1 MLIIGGLLGCLVY
14 YLLNIDLGKMIVAQD
29 LNLQEIFFHNLIY
42 FFSAIF
48 GFLTLGLLNIGML
61 LINSGMLGFFIAHG
75 IYSNQ
80 LKSILLVLAPHAIF
94 EILALLI
101 ASTFSLGF
109 LSYLYQKMVKKNK
122 MFHNFVTTIITV
134 IVLTIIASLLEV
146 YVTIN

>member
-1 MLIIGGLLGCLVY
+1 MVY

-109 LSYLYQKMVKKNK
+109 LSYLYQRMVKKNK

>member
-48 GFLTLGLLNIGML
+48 GFLTLGLL

-109 LSYLYQKMVKKNK
+109 LSYLYQRMVKKNKIKNK

>member
-29 LNLQEIFFHNLIY
+29 LNLQEIFFHNL
-42 FFSAIF
+42 
-48 GFLTLGLLNIGML
+48 LGLLNIGML

-109 LSYLYQKMVKKNK
+109 LSYLYQRMVKKNKIKNK

>member
-1 MLIIGGLLGCLVY
+1 
-14 YLLNIDLGKMIVAQD
+14 
-29 LNLQEIFFHNLIY
+29 
-42 FFSAIF
+42 AIF

-109 LSYLYQKMVKKNK
+109 LSYLYQRMVKKNKIKNK

>member
-61 LINSGMLGFFIAHG
+61 GFFIAHG

-109 LSYLYQKMVKKNK
+109 LSYLYQRMVKKNKIKNK

>member
-1 MLIIGGLLGCLVY
+1 MVLIIGGLLGCLVY

-109 LSYLYQKMVKKNK
+109 YHTFIK
-122 MFHNFVTTIITV
+122 
-134 IVLTIIASLLEV
+134 EW
-146 YVTIN
+146 

>member
-1 MLIIGGLLGCLVY
+1 MGCLVY

-75 IYSNQ
+75 IYS
-80 LKSILLVLAPHAIF
+80 
-94 EILALLI
+94 
-101 ASTFSLGF
+101 
-109 LSYLYQKMVKKNK
+109 
-122 MFHNFVTTIITV
+122 
-134 IVLTIIASLLEV
+134 
-146 YVTIN
+146 

>member
-109 LSYLYQKMVKKNK
+109 LSYLYQRMVKKNK

>member
-1 MLIIGGLLGCLVY
+1 MGCLVY

-109 LSYLYQKMVKKNK
+109 LSYLYQRMVKKNK